1 MQNIT
6 KFRRKA
12 KFSKFHP
19 LKFYRYFSKIRRRFV
34 VQLKFYDFAARNF
47 KIAKEILKKRAAIIK
62 FNADAVRPLSVLRV
76 SLVANVKS

>member
-19 LKFYRYFSKIRRRFV
+19 LKFYRYFSKIQRRFV
-34 VQLKFYDFAARNF
+34 VQLKFYDFCNAKFQNRKRNF
-47 KIAKEILKKRAAIIK
+47 KEAIRNYKI
-62 FNADAVRPLSVLRV
+62 
-76 SLVANVKS
+76 

>member
-34 VQLKFYDFAARNF
+34 VQLKFYDFCG
-47 KIAKEILKKRAAIIK
+47 KK
-62 FNADAVRPLSVLRV
+62 F
-76 SLVANVKS
+76 

>member
-19 LKFYRYFSKIRRRFV
+19 LKFYRYFSKIQRRFV
-34 VQLKFYDFAARNF
+34 VQLKFCDFVARNF
-47 KIAKEILKKRAAIIK
+47 KEASHDYKI
-62 FNADAVRPLSVLRV
+62 
-76 SLVANVKS
+76 